1 MNLFA
6 DALGWLFDPANWSGD
21 RSIGVAIG
29 LHIYYTVV
37 SVVVASV
44 IAIPLG
50 YLIGHTGKGREITV
64 AISGA
69 TRALPSFGLILL
81 LVLVLG
87 VTRTAI
93 GALVAFVILGIPSIL
108 AGAYSGLQAIDRRT
122 IDAARAVGMSEWQIL
137 TKVEIPLGLPLL
149 IGGLRSA
156 VLQVVATVAL
166 AGYVNL
172 GGLGF
177 YVVQGIQI
185 QSYAQILGGA
195 LLIIVLAFLLDA
207 LFGLAAIAARPRG
220 LDTRPTTRG
229 RASRPTA
236 TADASAA

>member
-1 MNLFA
+1 MNLFG
-6 DALGWLFDPANWSGD
+6 DAFGWIFDPANWSGGFP
-21 RSIGVAIG
+21 IGQAIG
-29 LHIYYTVV
+29 LHLYYTFL
-37 SVVVASV
+37 SVLIAAL

-50 YLIGHTGKGREITV
+50 YLIGHTGKGREIAV

-69 TRALPSFGLILL
+69 ARALPSFGLILL

-87 VTRTAI
+87 VTRTAV
-93 GALVAFVILGIPSIL
+93 GAFIAFVILGIPSIL

-149 IGGLRSA
+149 VGGLRSA
-156 VLQVVATVAL
+156 VLQIVATVAL

-177 YVVQGIQI
+177 YVVQGIPLRDY
-185 QSYAQILGGA
+185 SQILGGA
-195 LLIIVLAFLLDA
+195 ILIIVLAFLLDA
-207 LFGLAAIAARPRG
+207 VFGLLAAAVRPRG
-220 LDTRPTTRG
+220 IDTRRTRSRTPRPSAAVETPTT
-229 RASRPTA
+229 
-236 TADASAA
+236 